1 MAWFTEQLMSCYD
14 LSSTSFW
21 GCVSWQQ
28 QRTTQILVVVLCLV
42 MRKFIRKLKQTW
54 NLLIALT
61 HSVPVRSSVWR
72 GKQNAVSQRDEELA
86 RTAGLDAPHPP
97 RKLNQQKKNP
107 PKKTH
112 VFYSCFFFLN
122 KETHSIPHFAPEHR
136 LLFMRLATE
145 TKTTWEH

>member
-1 MAWFTEQLMSCYD
+1 MIYRAVDVMLWPQFNFLLRVCILATTTHHPDSGGRTLPGDEEVYKKVKTNVK
-14 LSSTSFW
+14 SSYSADTF
-21 GCVSWQQ
+21 
-28 QRTTQILVVVLCLV
+28 
-42 MRKFIRKLKQTW
+42 
-54 NLLIALT
+54 
-61 HSVPVRSSVWR
+61 RSSVWR